1 MSQKFKIEN
10 VSEGTML
17 AHADGYVLTQVEL
30 CKKLPPLKKQFASVR
45 KELFTLFFNRA
56 LVKSNRKISLTQL

>member
-1 MSQKFKIEN
+1 MSQKFKLEN

-30 CKKLPPLKKQFASVR
+30 CKKLPPVKKEFAKLRKNHQDESLRIYAQF
-45 KELFTLFFNRA
+45 KL
-56 LVKSNRKISLTQL
+56 